1 MAADEAAIHPH
12 GSHDVYAGF
21 GEDKKDSDNEKK
33 KAINML
39 MKLSRQQHV
48 DSLEVQQRRNET
60 SVKYQKAINGE
71 SFNSNLRNLPSFRV
85 HDAALCAEK
94 YQQQQQWK
102 IQGDDAIDAD
112 QICLNK

>member
-1 MAADEAAIHPH
+1 
-12 GSHDVYAGF
+12 
-21 GEDKKDSDNEKK
+21 
-33 KAINML
+33 ML

-71 SFNSNLRNLPSFRV
+71 SFNSNLRNLPSLRV
-85 HDAALCAEK
+85 YDAALCAEK